1 MAKTELKLKTK
12 NAATEQAI
20 TTTVGYVNP
29 EADSNTLKTFGQML
43 NAFTTN
49 TYIET
54 DRVQTINV
62 DTEQVTTRIP
72 GTLQF
77 KNDPTI
83 TRYNG
88 RIEFLADQLIVN
100 GETSIYYPE
109 QGDEF
114 FGEYLAPN
122 GNRYTVNFFNDDTNS
137 RTMAHITSTDRQSAP
152 PQDTTNPGKLFIAS
166 PAIGKYTPATLITEI
181 VMP

>member
-43 NAFTTN
+43 NALTTN

-62 DTEQVTTRIP
+62 DTEQVITTKP
-72 GTLQF
+72 GTLQLKSNPVIATSSTEVQIALNQF
-77 KNDPTI
+77 I
-83 TRYNG
+83 
-88 RIEFLADQLIVN
+88 IN
-100 GETSIYYPE
+100 GEAISSVSTSHLLIGIFQKYQQSKVYPAHFTNVSGE
-109 QGDEF
+109 GNPDYLSIDRDNGTYQLQSGDT
-114 FGEYLAPN
+114 G
-122 GNRYTVNFFNDDTNS
+122 
-137 RTMAHITSTDRQSAP
+137 
-152 PQDTTNPGKLFIAS
+152 
-166 PAIGKYTPATLITEI
+166 TLILAVQPMNGYTAATMSQEI
-181 VMP
+181 TIP